1 MLYLRIIDEQIH
13 YPYTLE
19 MLVSAYPDISFPDV
33 MDDELLSD
41 YGVFS
46 VAETPAP
53 DETLT
58 KKVVE
63 LQPIDID
70 GQWTQKWELVDK
82 TPTEIYIEKQQK
94 SYEVR
99 KERDKLL
106 SDSDWVVISSLEKGK
121 PVPQD
126 WVDYRQDL
134 RDIPS
139 QQGFPYDVIWPVKPL
154 TEI

>member
-1 MLYLRIIDEQIH
+1 MLYLRIIDEQIQ

-33 MDDELLSD
+33 MDNMLLAD
-41 YGVFS
+41 FGVYS
-46 VAETPAP
+46 VEDTPASE
-53 DETLT
+53 ETLT

-63 LQPIDID
+63 LHPVDID
-70 GQWTQKWELVDK
+70 GKWTQQWELVDK
-82 TPTEIYIEKQQK
+82 TIIEIHTQRQIK

-106 SDSDWVVISSLEKGK
+106 SDSDWVIISSLEKGK
-121 PVPQD
+121 IVPQD

-139 QQGFPYDVIWPVKPL
+139 KQGFPYDVIWTNKPR
-154 TEI
+154 TQI

>member
-1 MLYLRIIDEQIH
+1 MLYVRIIDEQIQ
-13 YPYTLE
+13 YPYMLE

-33 MDDELLSD
+33 MDNMLLAD
-41 YGVFS
+41 FGVYS
-46 VAETPAP
+46 VEDTPAP

-63 LQPIDID
+63 LDPVDII
-70 GQWTQKWELVDK
+70 GKWTQQWELVDK
-82 TPTEIYIEKQQK
+82 TFIEIHTQRQIK

-106 SDSDWVVISSLEKGK
+106 SDSDWVVISSLERGK
-121 PVPQD
+121 LVPQD

-134 RDIPS
+134 RDIPF
-139 QQGFPYDVIWPVKPL
+139 QQGFPYDVILPVKPL
-154 TEI
+154 TKI